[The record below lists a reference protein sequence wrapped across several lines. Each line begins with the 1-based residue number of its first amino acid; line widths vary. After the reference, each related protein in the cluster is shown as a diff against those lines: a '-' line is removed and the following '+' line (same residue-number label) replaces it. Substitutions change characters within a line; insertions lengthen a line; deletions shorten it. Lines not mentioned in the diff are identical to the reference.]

1 MTPASLQVMI
11 DGVWRTPATQALTW
25 TKTAPG
31 GCLTADA
38 TISDKGAL
46 AQLEADSTSIIS
58 DPRTGKVLWD
68 GYVRDPGAR
77 IRPNGGRDGKV
88 GLAGSV
94 QYFYDSRETYPYVAR
109 GPGAWV
115 DEDYT
120 RSNVSYKVTG
130 GVSSEMVTD
139 GGGNTREALVLQMK
153 QGDAVYTEQARA
165 RCIAFDASPMT
176 LGAILYGL
184 TSRFTAG
191 SVAPW
196 IHRLIIGLPGGPVF
210 HPIEVDPLP
219 VLPAWEPVLLARAGV
234 TAGLALGQREIRVNL
249 MNNDLPAAGVNTDNY
264 RVDLT
269 GLAVLGD
276 RVDIDGTRQTS
287 MLTSPHYVLAHQVV
301 RDVLGRFGKINPDRV
316 NLATSTVQI
325 EHLWFDT
332 PTGLGDVLAGLSP
345 YEPSW
350 RWILPTSETGR
361 YGFECGP
368 WPSTARYVLDRERG
382 EYAENPREDEIY
394 NKVTVRFKGRYG
406 RWQSASAMA
415 DPDIHPATKA
425 LYDREIERGV
435 EVEIDTGGSYDA
447 AYAAALALVPQYATP
462 DVSATYGTGMDVL
475 DLYAGTYVHPWE
487 VEPGYL
493 VEVSHTGELHRLTQS
508 VCDGHAGTANLTLG
522 RPTRTIEDLVSSR
535 RRVGR

>member
-1 MTPASLQVMI
+1 MTPASLHVMV
-11 DGVWRTPATQALTW
+11 DGYWRTPSTQTLTW

-31 GCLTADA
+31 GCLAADA
-38 TISDKGAL
+38 TI
-46 AQLEADSTSIIS
+46 ADRAVMGGLTADAVSIIT
-58 DPRTGKVLWD
+58 DPRTSKVLWD

-77 IRPNGGRDGKV
+77 TRVAGGRDGKV

-94 QYFYDSRETYPYVAR
+94 QYLYDSRETYPYVAR
-109 GPGAWV
+109 GPGSWV
-115 DEDYT
+115 DEDYS
-120 RSNVSYKVTG
+120 RDGGYVTG
-130 GVSSEMVTD
+130 SVSSELVTD
-139 GGGNTREALVLQMK
+139 GGMNVRDALVLQMK
-153 QGDAVYTEQARA
+153 QGTARGLESARA
-165 RCIAFDASPMT
+165 RCTAFDASPMT

-184 TSRFTAG
+184 TSRFTPG
-191 SVAPW
+191 SVRPW
-196 IHRLIIGLPGGPVF
+196 THRLAIGLPGSFPA
-210 HPIEVDPLP
+210 HPIIVNPLP

-234 TAGLALGQREIRVNL
+234 TAGLAVGQREVRVELINGSA
-249 MNNDLPAAGVNTDNY
+249 PAGVGTEDY
-264 RVDLT
+264 RIDLT

-276 RVDIDGTRQTS
+276 RIDIDGTRQTS

-325 EHLWFDT
+325 EHLWFDA

-345 YEPSW
+345 YEPTW
-350 RWILPTSETGR
+350 RWILPPSGTGR

-368 WPSTARYVLDRERG
+368 WPNAVRYVLDRERG

-415 DPDIHPATKA
+415 DPDIYPATKA
-425 LYDREIERGV
+425 LYDRGIERSP
-435 EVEIDTGGSYDA
+435 EPIEIDTGGSYDA

-475 DLYAGTYVHPWE
+475 DLYTGTYVHPWE

-493 VEVSHTGELHRLTQS
+493 AEVSHTGELHRLTQS

-522 RPTRTIEDLVSSR
+522 RPTRTVEDLVSSR
-535 RRVGR
+535 RKAGR